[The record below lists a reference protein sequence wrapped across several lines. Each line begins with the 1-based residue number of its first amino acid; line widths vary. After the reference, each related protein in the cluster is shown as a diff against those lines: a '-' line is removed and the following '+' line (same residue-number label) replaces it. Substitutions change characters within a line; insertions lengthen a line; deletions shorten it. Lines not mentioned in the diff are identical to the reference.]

1 MNIGR
6 AVGIVKNISNEN
18 VANENVTNEER
29 ALAIYEVMNMPTL
42 NSVSK
47 YELVKA
53 MQWLWHQAFIF
64 EDEDGADNG
73 NELE

>member
-6 AVGIVKNISNEN
+6 AVGIVKNISNESYTD
-18 VANENVTNEER
+18 NEKAV
-29 ALAIYEVMNMPTL
+29 AIYMVMNMPTL
-42 NSVSK
+42 NSVTK

-53 MQWLWHQAFIF
+53 MRWLWHMAFSL
-64 EDEDGADNG
+64 EDEDGVDNG

>member
-18 VANENVTNEER
+18 YTDNEK
-29 ALAIYEVMNMPTL
+29 AFAIYDVMNMPTL

-47 YELVKA
+47 YELVKVV
-53 MQWLWHQAFIF
+53 QWLWHMAFEF
-64 EDEDGADNG
+64 EDEKDGADN
-73 NELE
+73 E